1 MKKIF
6 KKTGL
11 IFIAFFLSN
20 TSMVAQTGSIEGKI
34 TDKANSEPL
43 IGTTVQVDGTNVGTA
58 TDLNGYFVIKNLKEG
73 KYKLKISYVSYNT
86 RIIENVR
93 VESGKTTNLNIE
105 LEGSTVSLG
114 DITVTAVRRTNTE
127 ISMISDIKQSQFV
140 STGISGQQISKT
152 LDKDA
157 SEVVK
162 RVPGITIMDNR
173 FLIVRGLSQRYNN
186 VWLNNAA
193 TPSAEADVKAFS
205 FDIIPSSMIENIMI
219 YKSPAAELPA
229 DFSGG
234 FVKITTKNLPDN
246 NGVFFSYGTGINGN
260 TTFSEFYKPVSGG
273 TDWLGFDNGS
283 RALPSDMPKHLNE
296 YELATNPSVRERITS
311 LGRELNNNWSAVP
324 ATAFPDQKISAG
336 INCKFS
342 FGKST
347 IGNITALTYSFSNSS
362 EEIQN
367 TDYSIYDYSSDK
379 PSYLNQFVDNH
390 YSNSARIAVMNN
402 TSVYLGK
409 GTKLEFRNLF
419 NQAGSS
425 RYIIRTGREWYNNG
439 RYVKSEELRYLSRSI
454 YTGQLAGEHSFTG
467 GKSKV
472 DWILGY
478 ASSNKRE
485 PDTKRYRYLRDE
497 VDTDKYLLLFS
508 DQADLS
514 SQSRMWINLNEKTIS
529 GSLNFTRQIVLG
541 SLQPELKAGFYF
553 EHKDRG
559 FHARNFGYAK
569 GSLASTFGQTYLPV
583 DQIFIDENINLTDG
597 IRLTEVTSLS
607 DSYTAGNDQI
617 SGYVSTRLPLGDKI
631 NIYAGL
637 RIEKNRQT
645 LSSYKQ
651 GSTVE
656 VNVDRDTLN
665 LFPSANLTYNFS
677 EKSLVRVAYGMT
689 INRPEFREIAPFYY
703 VDFDQNAGI
712 YGAPQIKQAYM
723 HNFDL
728 KYELYPSSGETFNIG
743 FFYKKFLNPIEQV
756 ILGNNPTQYSFENVE
771 SAYSTG
777 IEAELRKSLD
787 FFPGLQN
794 FTAVLNSSIIK
805 SRVTFPDGSLSRNRP
820 LEGQSPYIV
829 NAGLFYQGKNN
840 GTMISILYNII
851 GKRIVAV
858 GRPSPNEWEDIPDIY
873 EMPRNILDLTIS
885 KMIGKKIEIKGG
897 IRDLLNEKVEYMQKI
912 NAMVDMST
920 YSKGA
925 ESGMKEFNRNQYTR
939 IYYPGRYFSIGVTV
953 KL

>member
-1 MKKIF
+1 
-6 KKTGL
+6 
-11 IFIAFFLSN
+11 
-20 TSMVAQTGSIEGKI
+20 
-34 TDKANSEPL
+34 
-43 IGTTVQVDGTNVGTA
+43 
-58 TDLNGYFVIKNLKEG
+58 
-73 KYKLKISYVSYNT
+73 
-86 RIIENVR
+86 
-93 VESGKTTNLNIE
+93 VESGKTNILNIE
-105 LEGSTVSLG
+105 LEGNTVSLG

-127 ISMISDIKQSQFV
+127 ISIITDIKQSQFV
-140 STGISGQQISKT
+140 STGISGQQISRT

-173 FLIVRGLSQRYNN
+173 FLIVRGLAQRYNN
-186 VWLNNAA
+186 VWLNNAS

-219 YKSPAAELPA
+219 FKSPAAELPA
-229 DFSGG
+229 EFSGG
-234 FVKITTKNLPDN
+234 FVKITTKNLPEK
-246 NGVFFSYGTGINGN
+246 NGAFFSYGTGISGN
-260 TTFSEFYKPVSGG
+260 TTFRNFYKPVSGG
-273 TDWLGFDNGS
+273 TDWLGFDNGF
-283 RALPSDMPKHLNE
+283 RALPADMPTHLNE
-296 YELATNPSVRERITS
+296 YELATNPAVREKITF
-311 LGRELNNNWSAVP
+311 LGRELNNNWSALP
-324 ATAFPDQKISAG
+324 ATAFPDQKIAAG
-336 INCKFS
+336 LNRKFNI
-342 FGKST
+342 GKIT
-347 IGNITALTYSFSNSS
+347 VGNITALTYSYSNSS

-367 TDYSIYDYSSDK
+367 TDYSIYDYSSDQ

-390 YSNSARIAVMNN
+390 YSNSARVALMNN

-425 RYIIRTGREWYNNG
+425 RYIVREGREWYNNG
-439 RYVKSEELRYLSRSI
+439 RYIKSGELRYLSRAI
-454 YTGQLAGEHSFTG
+454 YAGQLAGEHSINEGRT
-467 GKSKV
+467 KI
-472 DWILGY
+472 DWIMGY
-478 ASSNKRE
+478 ASSNKNE

-514 SQSRMWINLNEKTIS
+514 SQSRMWINLNESTIS
-529 GSLNFTRQIVLG
+529 GSINFTRQMILG
-541 SLQPELKAGFYF
+541 GIQPEIKAGLYI
-553 EHKDRG
+553 EHKDRS
-559 FHARNFGYAK
+559 FNARNFGYAK

-583 DQIFIDENINLTDG
+583 DQIFRDENINLTDG
-597 IRLTEVTSLS
+597 IKLTEVTSLS
-607 DSYTAGNDQI
+607 DSYTAGNNQI
-617 SGYVSTRLPLGDKI
+617 SGYVSTRLPIGDRI

-656 VNVDRDTLN
+656 VNVDRDTIN

-677 EKSLVRVAYGMT
+677 ERSLVRVAYGMT

-712 YGAPQIKQAYM
+712 YGAPHIKQAYI
-723 HNFDL
+723 HNFDIR
-728 KYELYPSSGETFNIG
+728 YELYPSSGETFNIG
-743 FFYKKFLNPIEQV
+743 YFYKKFFNPIEQV

-771 SAYSTG
+771 SAFSTG

-787 FFPGLQN
+787 FIPGLQY
-794 FTAVLNSSIIK
+794 FTAVLNSSIIR

-840 GTMISILYNII
+840 GTMISVLYNII

-873 EMPRNILDLTIS
+873 ELPRNVLDLTVS
-885 KMIGKKIEIKGG
+885 KTLGKNIEIKGG
-897 IRDLLNEKVEYMQKI
+897 VRDLLNEKVEYMQKV

-920 YSKGA
+920 YSKGT

-939 IYYPGRYFSIGVTV
+939 IYYPGRYFTIGVTV

>member
-1 MKKIF
+1 MKNIIKT
-6 KKTGL
+6 TGL
-11 IFIAFFLSN
+11 LLFVFFSLQID
-20 TSMVAQTGSIEGKI
+20 MVAQTGSIEGRI
-34 TDKANSEPL
+34 TDKANSEAL
-43 IGTTVQVDGTNVGTA
+43 IGTTVQVDGTNIGTA
-58 TDLNGYFVIKNLKEG
+58 TDIDGHFVLKNLKEG
-73 KYKLKISYVSYNT
+73 KYRLKISYVSYNT
-86 RIIENVR
+86 KIIENVR
-93 VESGKTTNLNIE
+93 VESGKTNILNIE
-105 LEGSTVSLG
+105 LEGNTVSLG

-127 ISMISDIKQSQFV
+127 ISMITDIKQSQFV
-140 STGISGQQISKT
+140 STGISGQQISRT

-173 FLIVRGLSQRYNN
+173 FLIVRGLAQRYNN
-186 VWLNNAA
+186 VWLNNAS

-219 YKSPAAELPA
+219 FKSPAAELPA
-229 DFSGG
+229 EFSGG
-234 FVKITTKNLPDN
+234 FVKITTKNLPEK
-246 NGVFFSYGTGINGN
+246 NGAFFSYGTGISGN
-260 TTFSEFYKPVSGG
+260 TTFRNFYKPVSGG
-273 TDWLGFDNGS
+273 TDWLGFDNGF
-283 RALPSDMPKHLNE
+283 RALPADMPTHLNE
-296 YELATNPSVRERITS
+296 YELATNPAVREKITF
-311 LGRELNNNWSAVP
+311 LGRELNNNWSALP
-324 ATAFPDQKISAG
+324 ATAFPDQKIAAG
-336 INCKFS
+336 LNRKFNI
-342 FGKST
+342 GKIT
-347 IGNITALTYSFSNSS
+347 VGNITALTYSYSNSS

-367 TDYSIYDYSSDK
+367 TDYSIYDYSSDQ

-390 YSNSARIAVMNN
+390 YSNSARVALMNN

-425 RYIIRTGREWYNNG
+425 RYIVREGREWYNNG
-439 RYVKSEELRYLSRSI
+439 RYIKSGELRYLSRAI
-454 YTGQLAGEHSFTG
+454 YAGQLAGEHSINEGRT
-467 GKSKV
+467 KI
-472 DWILGY
+472 DWIMGY
-478 ASSNKRE
+478 ASSNKNE

-514 SQSRMWINLNEKTIS
+514 SQSRMWINLNESTIS
-529 GSLNFTRQIVLG
+529 GSINFTRQMILG
-541 SLQPELKAGFYF
+541 GIQPEIKAGLYI
-553 EHKDRG
+553 EHKDRS
-559 FHARNFGYAK
+559 FNARNFGYAK

-583 DQIFIDENINLTDG
+583 DQIFRDENINLTDG
-597 IRLTEVTSLS
+597 IKLTEVTSLS
-607 DSYTAGNDQI
+607 DSYTAGNNQI
-617 SGYVSTRLPLGDKI
+617 SGYISTRLPIGDRI

-656 VNVDRDTLN
+656 VNVDRDTIN

-677 EKSLVRVAYGMT
+677 ERSLVRVAYGMT

-712 YGAPQIKQAYM
+712 YGAPHIKQAYI
-723 HNFDL
+723 HNFDIR
-728 KYELYPSSGETFNIG
+728 YELYPSSGETFNIG
-743 FFYKKFLNPIEQV
+743 YFYKKFFNPIEQV

-771 SAYSTG
+771 SAFSTG

-787 FFPGLQN
+787 FIPGLQY
-794 FTAVLNSSIIK
+794 FTAVLNSSIIR

-840 GTMISILYNII
+840 GTMISVLYNII

-873 EMPRNILDLTIS
+873 ELPRNVLDLTVS
-885 KMIGKKIEIKGG
+885 KTLGKNIEIKGG
-897 IRDLLNEKVEYMQKI
+897 VRDLLNEKVEYMQKV

-920 YSKGA
+920 YSKGT

-939 IYYPGRYFSIGVTV
+939 IYYPGRYFTIGVTV

>member
-1 MKKIF
+1 MKNIIKT
-6 KKTGL
+6 TGL
-11 IFIAFFLSN
+11 LLFVFFSLQID
-20 TSMVAQTGSIEGKI
+20 MVAQTGSIEGRI
-34 TDKANSEPL
+34 TDKANSEAL
-43 IGTTVQVDGTNVGTA
+43 IGTTVQVDGTNIGTA
-58 TDLNGYFVIKNLKEG
+58 TDIDGHFVLKNLKEG
-73 KYKLKISYVSYNT
+73 KYRLKISYVSYNT
-86 RIIENVR
+86 KIIENVR
-93 VESGKTTNLNIE
+93 VESGKTNILNIE
-105 LEGSTVSLG
+105 LEGNTVSLG

-127 ISMISDIKQSQFV
+127 ISIITDIKQSQFV
-140 STGISGQQISKT
+140 STGISGQQISRT

-173 FLIVRGLSQRYNN
+173 FLIVRGLAQRYNN
-186 VWLNNAA
+186 VWLNNAS

-219 YKSPAAELPA
+219 FKSPAAELPA
-229 DFSGG
+229 EFSGG
-234 FVKITTKNLPDN
+234 FVKITTKNLPEK
-246 NGVFFSYGTGINGN
+246 NGAFFSYGTGISGN
-260 TTFSEFYKPVSGG
+260 TTFRNFYKPVSGG
-273 TDWLGFDNGS
+273 TDWLGFDNGF
-283 RALPSDMPKHLNE
+283 RALPADMPTHLNE
-296 YELATNPSVRERITS
+296 YELATNPAVREKITF
-311 LGRELNNNWSAVP
+311 LGRELNNNWSALP
-324 ATAFPDQKISAG
+324 ATAFPDQKIAAG
-336 INCKFS
+336 LNRKFNI
-342 FGKST
+342 GKIT
-347 IGNITALTYSFSNSS
+347 VGNITALTYSYSNSS

-367 TDYSIYDYSSDK
+367 TDYSIYDYSSDQ

-390 YSNSARIAVMNN
+390 YSNSARVALMNN

-425 RYIIRTGREWYNNG
+425 RYIVREGREWYNNG
-439 RYVKSEELRYLSRSI
+439 RYIKSGELRYLSRAI
-454 YTGQLAGEHSFTG
+454 YAGQLAGEHSINEGRT
-467 GKSKV
+467 KI
-472 DWILGY
+472 DWIMGY
-478 ASSNKRE
+478 ASSNKNE

-514 SQSRMWINLNEKTIS
+514 SQSRMWISLNESTIS
-529 GSLNFTRQIVLG
+529 GSINFTRQMILG
-541 SLQPELKAGFYF
+541 GIQPEIKAGLYI
-553 EHKDRG
+553 EHKDRS
-559 FHARNFGYAK
+559 FNARNFGYAK

-583 DQIFIDENINLTDG
+583 DQIFRDENINLTDG
-597 IRLTEVTSLS
+597 IKLTEVTSLS
-607 DSYTAGNDQI
+607 DSYTAGNNQI
-617 SGYVSTRLPLGDKI
+617 SGYVSTRLPIGDRI

-656 VNVDRDTLN
+656 VNVDRDTIN

-677 EKSLVRVAYGMT
+677 ERSLVRVAYGMT

-712 YGAPQIKQAYM
+712 YGAPHIKQAYI
-723 HNFDL
+723 HNFDIR
-728 KYELYPSSGETFNIG
+728 YELYPSSGETFNIG
-743 FFYKKFLNPIEQV
+743 YFYKKFFNPIEQV

-771 SAYSTG
+771 SAFSTG

-787 FFPGLQN
+787 FIPGLQY
-794 FTAVLNSSIIK
+794 FTAVLNSSIIR

-840 GTMISILYNII
+840 GTMISVLYNII

-873 EMPRNILDLTIS
+873 ELPRNVLDLTVS
-885 KMIGKKIEIKGG
+885 KTLGKNIEIKGG
-897 IRDLLNEKVEYMQKI
+897 VRDLLNEKVEYMQKV

-920 YSKGA
+920 YSKGT

-939 IYYPGRYFSIGVTV
+939 IYYPGRYFTIGVTV